1 MSESESVSEPE
12 PIKKPKSRI
21 QRNNINRVEPEQ
33 KNIIKPI
40 EYKNFFI

>member
-1 MSESESVSEPE
+1 MSESESDSEPE

-21 QRNNINRVEPEQ
+21 QRNNTNQVEPEQ
-33 KNIIKPI
+33 KIIKPI